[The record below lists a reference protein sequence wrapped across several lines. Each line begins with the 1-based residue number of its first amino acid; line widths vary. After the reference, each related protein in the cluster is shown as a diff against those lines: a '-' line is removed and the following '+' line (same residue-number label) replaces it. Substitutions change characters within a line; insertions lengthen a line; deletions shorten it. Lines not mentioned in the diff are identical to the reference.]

1 MNRNILLIGIKE
13 KNADKLYYKL
23 NQTHKNY
30 EFMRGYLLQ
39 KDITYVQLLGITLQ
53 FYDTIMKE
61 ARRENKSLVMDMQGL
76 RLQEALKC
84 FGKECDIYCFGLTR
98 EKASHIQEEIIKQKE
113 KYKNCNV
120 SFVYEKG
127 ESEQEIKEI
136 VRVME
141 KITINDNRR
150 A

>member
-13 KNADKLYYKL
+13 KNADKLYSEL
-23 NQTHKNY
+23 NQNHKNY

-39 KDITYVQLLGITLQ
+39 KNITYVQLLGITLQ

-84 FGKECDIYCFGLTR
+84 FGKECDIYIAL
-98 EKASHIQEEIIKQKE
+98 
-113 KYKNCNV
+113 
-120 SFVYEKG
+120 
-127 ESEQEIKEI
+127 
-136 VRVME
+136 
-141 KITINDNRR
+141 D
-150 A
+150 

>member
-13 KNADKLYYKL
+13 KNADKLYSEL
-23 NQTHKNY
+23 NQNHKNY

-39 KDITYVQLLGITLQ
+39 KNITYVQLLGITLQ

-76 RLQEALKC
+76 RLEEALKC

-141 KITINDNRR
+141 KITIKGDR
-150 A
+150 

>member
-13 KNADKLYYKL
+13 KNADKIYYKL

-61 ARRENKSLVMDMQGL
+61 VREENKSLVMDM
-76 RLQEALKC
+76 K
-84 FGKECDIYCFGLTR
+84 
-98 EKASHIQEEIIKQKE
+98 
-113 KYKNCNV
+113 V
-120 SFVYEKG
+120 
-127 ESEQEIKEI
+127 
-136 VRVME
+136 
-141 KITINDNRR
+141 
-150 A
+150 

>member
-1 MNRNILLIGIKE
+1 
-13 KNADKLYYKL
+13 
-23 NQTHKNY
+23 
-30 EFMRGYLLQ
+30 MRGYLLQ

-61 ARRENKSLVMDMQGL
+61 VREENKSLVMDMQGL

-98 EKASHIQEEIIKQKE
+98 EKAGHIQEEIIKQKE

-136 VRVME
+136 VRIME
-141 KITINDNRR
+141 KLTINDNR
-150 A
+150 